1 MSRLYDTIE
10 PSVIDEQMLNEAV
23 EEQGPKGEAGRIA
36 KQEGID
42 FGDVLYLRLDFKSK
56 IVEYSFSENCSAIFL
71 HVFNATMLSFY
82 FVCEDILKI
91 DNLWSFVNL
100 TKLQMDNNIIER
112 LEGLEM
118 LVNLEWLGI
127 CLFIFL
133 HNNMFL
139 FEGYKS
145 LTDASTVVMQLL
157 ITVSLT

>member
-1 MSRLYDTIE
+1 
-10 PSVIDEQMLNEAV
+10 
-23 EEQGPKGEAGRIA
+23 
-36 KQEGID
+36 
-42 FGDVLYLRLDFKSK
+42 
-56 IVEYSFSENCSAIFL
+56 
-71 HVFNATMLSFY
+71 MLSFY

-91 DNLWSFVNL
+91 DNFWSFVNL

-127 CLFIFL
+127 CLLIFL
-133 HNNMFL
+133 HNNMLL

>member
-1 MSRLYDTIE
+1 
-10 PSVIDEQMLNEAV
+10 
-23 EEQGPKGEAGRIA
+23 
-36 KQEGID
+36 
-42 FGDVLYLRLDFKSK
+42 
-56 IVEYSFSENCSAIFL
+56 
-71 HVFNATMLSFY
+71 MLSFY

-133 HNNMFL
+133 HNNML
-139 FEGYKS
+139 LAEGYKS
-145 LTDASTVVMQLL
+145 LTDASTVVMAAAIYI
-157 ITVSLT
+157 ITTSIATRSLAT